1 MGVVG
6 LSIYMM
12 QQIAPGKYRT
22 AHYTFASALMGLNM
36 MLTGMVSGKLQ
47 EWLGYRNFF
56 IGVLLAAIPS
66 VLVTIA
72 APFHHNESNSQE
84 NT

>member
-1 MGVVG
+1 
-6 LSIYMM
+6 
-12 QQIAPGKYRT
+12 
-22 AHYTFASALMGLNM
+22 MGLNM

-66 VLVTIA
+66 VLVTLA